1 MIELTLTQ
9 LNAFFRNKI
18 SFTTNRILSKTFI
31 RVPSQSEVFWFFTN
45 DMYSVRIPCFVTF
58 GYTDFFNFYH
68 NITPKQT
75 LNSFWLVGS
84 NSSPPVR
91 TSDKKSDSVSQ
102 KDLICVKEEFQK
114 WNSPNSLQEL
124 SLTTILN
131 PIQTGGSKR
140 GSTRWRL
147 GETKDG

>member
-1 MIELTLTQ
+1 MTKSTLTQ

-18 SFTTNRILSKTFI
+18 SFTTNRIFSKTFI

-91 TSDKKSDSVSQ
+91 TSDKSDFDKSKEFNTDLKEVQ
-102 KDLICVKEEFQK
+102 K
-114 WNSPNSLQEL
+114 
-124 SLTTILN
+124 
-131 PIQTGGSKR
+131 
-140 GSTRWRL
+140 
-147 GETKDG
+147 